1 MGLSVIPKKKEAV
14 IGTALLAIFF
24 IGMNP
29 PVVNIFNQATTIA
42 GLSMLYLWLIV
53 MAVFISAVLVWAA
66 KEDAFA
72 LTEDQVPPELRDQ
85 EDVLTAEKRGTEEAS
100 VPRGDH

>member
-24 IGMNP
+24 VGMNP
-29 PVVNIFNQATTIA
+29 PVVNVFNQATTVA

-53 MAVFISAVLVWAA
+53 MSVFISAVLVWAA

-72 LTEDQVPPELRDQ
+72 LTEDQVPPELREQ
-85 EDVLTAEKRGTEEAS
+85 EGVLTAEERATEEAS
-100 VPRGDH
+100 MSRSDR